1 MMCKCPVRAIEYYVN
16 VSCDKGGEMMKTVCD
31 AVAIC
36 KAIAVDFKVKGLT
49 HEAAA
54 SRLGCSKQT
63 VSNQISGKKKFS
75 LKSAQKYAETFG
87 YNLEFLLFGKGEL
100 NGSQHMTSVIDIEPK
115 TSDEEP
121 SVAELKRQ
129 VRLARRLFRIM
140 NNPDAIEAFEAVMAG
155 DDKRYV
161 SLFKK
166 LHYDFGW
173 QVSIGAV
180 DSDFMDRLRRL
191 LAEVQ
196 EKRAI
201 ILAERLDREFARDGE
216 VSIQALLEDCKED
229 LLRFQEEHSTMV
241 VGELE

>member
-1 MMCKCPVRAIEYYVN
+1 MNTGVY
-16 VSCDKGGEMMKTVCD
+16 D
-31 AVAIC
+31 AAAIC

-49 HEAAA
+49 HETAAGQ
-54 SRLGCSKQT
+54 LGCSKQT

-75 LKSAQKYAETFG
+75 LKTAQKYAETFG

-100 NGSQHMTSVIDIEPK
+100 NGSQQITSVIEVESK
-115 TSDEEP
+115 ASDEEP
-121 SVAELKRQ
+121 TVAELKKQ

-140 NNPDAIEAFEAVMAG
+140 NNPDAIAAFEAVMAG
-155 DDKRYV
+155 DDKKYV

-196 EKRAI
+196 ERRAM
-201 ILAERLDREFARDGE
+201 ILAERLDREYARDGE
-216 VSIQALLEDCKED
+216 VGIQDLLEDCKED
-229 LLRFQEEHSTMV
+229 LLNFQEEHSTMV

>member
-1 MMCKCPVRAIEYYVN
+1 MNA
-16 VSCDKGGEMMKTVCD
+16 GVCD
-31 AVAIC
+31 AAAIC

-49 HEAAA
+49 HETAA
-54 SRLGCSKQT
+54 SQLGCGKQT

-75 LKSAQKYAETFG
+75 LKTAQKYAETFG

-100 NGSQHMTSVIDIEPK
+100 NGSQHITSVNEVESK
-115 TSDEEP
+115 ASDEEP
-121 SVAELKRQ
+121 TVAELKKQ

-140 NNPDAIEAFEAVMAG
+140 NNPDAIAAFEAVMAG
-155 DDKRYV
+155 DDKKYV

-196 EKRAI
+196 ERRAM
-201 ILAERLDREFARDGE
+201 ILAERLDREYARDGE
-216 VSIQALLEDCKED
+216 VGIQDLLEDCKED
-229 LLRFQEEHSTMV
+229 LLSFQKEHPTMV
-241 VGELE
+241 IGEL

>member
-1 MMCKCPVRAIEYYVN
+1 MNTGVY
-16 VSCDKGGEMMKTVCD
+16 D
-31 AVAIC
+31 AAAIC

-49 HEAAA
+49 HETAAGQ
-54 SRLGCSKQT
+54 LGCSKQT

-75 LKSAQKYAETFG
+75 LKTAQKYAETFG

-100 NGSQHMTSVIDIEPK
+100 NGSQQITSVIEVESK
-115 TSDEEP
+115 ASDEEP
-121 SVAELKRQ
+121 TVAELKKQ

-140 NNPDAIEAFEAVMAG
+140 NNPDAIAAFEAVMAG
-155 DDKRYV
+155 DDKKYV

-196 EKRAI
+196 ERRAM
-201 ILAERLDREFARDGE
+201 ILAERLDREYARDGE

-229 LLRFQEEHSTMV
+229 LLNFQEEHSTMV

>member
-121 SVAELKRQ
+121 S
-129 VRLARRLFRIM
+129 
-140 NNPDAIEAFEAVMAG
+140 DYSG
-155 DDKRYV
+155 
-161 SLFKK
+161 S
-166 LHYDFGW
+166 
-173 QVSIGAV
+173 
-180 DSDFMDRLRRL
+180 
-191 LAEVQ
+191 
-196 EKRAI
+196 
-201 ILAERLDREFARDGE
+201 
-216 VSIQALLEDCKED
+216 
-229 LLRFQEEHSTMV
+229 
-241 VGELE
+241 

>member
-1 MMCKCPVRAIEYYVN
+1 MSTGVY
-16 VSCDKGGEMMKTVCD
+16 D
-31 AVAIC
+31 AAAIC

-49 HEAAA
+49 HETAAGQ
-54 SRLGCSKQT
+54 LGCSKQT

-75 LKSAQKYAETFG
+75 LKTAQKYAETFG

-100 NGSQHMTSVIDIEPK
+100 NGSQQITSVIEVESK
-115 TSDEEP
+115 ASDEEP
-121 SVAELKRQ
+121 TVAELKKQ

-140 NNPDAIEAFEAVMAG
+140 NNPDAIAAFEAVMAG
-155 DDKRYV
+155 DDKKYV

-196 EKRAI
+196 ERRAM
-201 ILAERLDREFARDGE
+201 ILAERLDREYARDGE
-216 VSIQALLEDCKED
+216 VGIQDLLEDCKED
-229 LLRFQEEHSTMV
+229 LLSFQKEHPTMV
-241 VGELE
+241 IGEL

>member
-1 MMCKCPVRAIEYYVN
+1 MMMGVY
-16 VSCDKGGEMMKTVCD
+16 D
-31 AVAIC
+31 AAAIC

-49 HEAAA
+49 HETAA
-54 SRLGCSKQT
+54 SQLGCSKQT

-75 LKSAQKYAETFG
+75 LKTAQRYAETFG

-100 NGSQHMTSVIDIEPK
+100 NGTQLLNSVVDVEQK
-115 TSDEEP
+115 TSEVEP
-121 SVAELKRQ
+121 SVAELKKQ

-140 NNPDAIEAFEAVMAG
+140 NNPDAIAAYEAVMSG
-155 DDKRYV
+155 DDATYV

-196 EKRAI
+196 ERRAI
-201 ILAERLDREFARDGE
+201 ILAERLDREFARDGV
-216 VSIQALLEDCKED
+216 VSVQALLEDCKED
-229 LLRFQEEHSTMV
+229 ILSFQKEHSTMV

>member
-1 MMCKCPVRAIEYYVN
+1 M
-16 VSCDKGGEMMKTVCD
+16 
-31 AVAIC
+31 AIC

-75 LKSAQKYAETFG
+75 LKSVQKYAETFG
-87 YNLEFLLFGKGEL
+87 YNLKFLLFGKGEL
-100 NGSQHMTSVIDIEPK
+100 NGSQQMTSVIDIELK

-155 DDKRYV
+155 DDKRCV

-166 LHYDFGW
+166 LHYDFRW

-180 DSDFMDRLRRL
+180 DSDFMNRLRHL

-229 LLRFQEEHSTMV
+229 LLRFQEDHPTMV
-241 VGELE
+241 VGELD

>member
-1 MMCKCPVRAIEYYVN
+1 MSTGVY
-16 VSCDKGGEMMKTVCD
+16 D
-31 AVAIC
+31 AAAIC

-49 HEAAA
+49 HETAA
-54 SRLGCSKQT
+54 SQLGCGKQT

-75 LKSAQKYAETFG
+75 LKTAQKYAETFG

-100 NGSQHMTSVIDIEPK
+100 NGSQQITSVIEVESK
-115 TSDEEP
+115 ASDEEP
-121 SVAELKRQ
+121 TVAELKKQ

-140 NNPDAIEAFEAVMAG
+140 NNPDAIAAFEAVMAG
-155 DDKRYV
+155 DDKKYV

-196 EKRAI
+196 ERRAM
-201 ILAERLDREFARDGE
+201 ILAERLDREYARDGE
-216 VSIQALLEDCKED
+216 VGIQDLLEDCKED
-229 LLRFQEEHSTMV
+229 LLSFQKEHPTMV
-241 VGELE
+241 IGEL

>member
-1 MMCKCPVRAIEYYVN
+1 MNA
-16 VSCDKGGEMMKTVCD
+16 GVCD
-31 AVAIC
+31 AAAIC

-49 HEAAA
+49 HETAA
-54 SRLGCSKQT
+54 SQLGCGKQT

-75 LKSAQKYAETFG
+75 LKTAQKYAETFG

-100 NGSQHMTSVIDIEPK
+100 NGSQQITSVIEVESK
-115 TSDEEP
+115 ASDEEP
-121 SVAELKRQ
+121 TVAELKKQ

-140 NNPDAIEAFEAVMAG
+140 NNPDAIAAFEAVMAG
-155 DDKRYV
+155 DDKKYV

-196 EKRAI
+196 ERRAM
-201 ILAERLDREFARDGE
+201 ILAERLDREYARDGE
-216 VSIQALLEDCKED
+216 VGIQDLLEDCKED
-229 LLRFQEEHSTMV
+229 LLSFQKEHPSMV
-241 VGELE
+241 IGEL

>member
-1 MMCKCPVRAIEYYVN
+1 MNA
-16 VSCDKGGEMMKTVCD
+16 GVCD
-31 AVAIC
+31 AAAIC

-49 HEAAA
+49 HETAA
-54 SRLGCSKQT
+54 SQLGCGKQT

-75 LKSAQKYAETFG
+75 LKTAQKYAETFG

-100 NGSQHMTSVIDIEPK
+100 NGSQQITSVIEVESK
-115 TSDEEP
+115 ASDEEP
-121 SVAELKRQ
+121 TVAELKKQ

-140 NNPDAIEAFEAVMAG
+140 NNPDAIAAFEAVMAG
-155 DDKRYV
+155 DDKKYV

-196 EKRAI
+196 ERRAM
-201 ILAERLDREFARDGE
+201 ILAERLDREYARDGE
-216 VSIQALLEDCKED
+216 VGIQDLLEDCKED
-229 LLRFQEEHSTMV
+229 LLSFQKEHPTMV
-241 VGELE
+241 IGEL

>member
-1 MMCKCPVRAIEYYVN
+1 
-16 VSCDKGGEMMKTVCD
+16 MKTVCD

-54 SRLGCSKQT
+54 CQLGCSKQT

-75 LKSAQKYAETFG
+75 LKSAQKYAEVFG

-100 NGSQHMTSVIDIEPK
+100 NGSQQMTSVIDIELK

-155 DDKRYV
+155 DDKRSV

-229 LLRFQEEHSTMV
+229 LLRFQEEHPTMV
-241 VGELE
+241 VGELD

>member
-1 MMCKCPVRAIEYYVN
+1 MMCKSPVRAIEYYVN
-16 VSCDKGGEMMKTVCD
+16 VSFDKGGEMMNTVCD

-100 NGSQHMTSVIDIEPK
+100 NGSQQMTSVIDIEPK

-140 NNPDAIEAFEAVMAG
+140 NNPDAIEAFEAVVAG

-229 LLRFQEEHSTMV
+229 LLRFQEEHPTMV
-241 VGELE
+241 VGELD

>member
-1 MMCKCPVRAIEYYVN
+1 MNA
-16 VSCDKGGEMMKTVCD
+16 GVCD
-31 AVAIC
+31 AAAIC

-49 HEAAA
+49 HETAAGQ
-54 SRLGCSKQT
+54 LGCSKQT

-75 LKSAQKYAETFG
+75 LKTAQKYAETFG

-100 NGSQHMTSVIDIEPK
+100 NGSQQITSVIEVESK
-115 TSDEEP
+115 ASDEEP
-121 SVAELKRQ
+121 TVAELKKQ

-140 NNPDAIEAFEAVMAG
+140 NNPDAIAAFEAVMAG
-155 DDKRYV
+155 DDKKYV

-196 EKRAI
+196 ERRAM
-201 ILAERLDREFARDGE
+201 ILAERLDREYARDGE
-216 VSIQALLEDCKED
+216 VGIQDLLEDCKED
-229 LLRFQEEHSTMV
+229 LLSFQKEHPSMV
-241 VGELE
+241 IGEL

>member
-16 VSCDKGGEMMKTVCD
+16 VSFDKGGEMMKNVCD

-100 NGSQHMTSVIDIEPK
+100 NGSQQMTSVVDIEPK

-229 LLRFQEEHSTMV
+229 LLRFQEEHPTMV
-241 VGELE
+241 VGELD

>member
-1 MMCKCPVRAIEYYVN
+1 MMCKCPIRAIEYYVN
-16 VSCDKGGEMMKTVCD
+16 VSFDKGGEMMKTVCD

-100 NGSQHMTSVIDIEPK
+100 NGSQQMTSVIDMEPK

-229 LLRFQEEHSTMV
+229 LLRFQEEHPTMV
-241 VGELE
+241 VGELD